1 MIDGYSRT
9 LTLVATVGAGVVGGA
24 FFVFSSF
31 VMNGLGRLT
40 PAQGISAMQ
49 AINKAAPTLWFM
61 TALFGTAA
69 VCVALAVST
78 LGRLGEEPAVWELVG
93 SLLYLAT
100 IVLTIAYHVPRNN
113 ALALVEAD
121 SQGAAAAWSRYLA
134 EWTRWNHVRTLTSI
148 AGSAVLTLALRA
160 D

>member
-9 LTLVATVGAGVVGGA
+9 LALVATVGAGVVGGA
-24 FFVFSSF
+24 FFAFSAF

-69 VCVALAVST
+69 DCVALAVST
-78 LGRLGEEPAVWELVG
+78 LGRLGEGPAVWELVG
-93 SLLYLAT
+93 SLLYLVAM
-100 IVLTIAYHVPRNN
+100 VLTIAYHVPRNE
-113 ALALVEAD
+113 ALAVLDPDIE
-121 SQGAAAAWSRYLA
+121 GAAAAWGRYLD
-134 EWTRWNHVRTLTSI
+134 EWTRWNHVRTLTAV
-148 AGSAVLTLALRA
+148 AGSAVLALSLRA
-160 D
+160 G